1 MSGCQFQS
9 NTAGLSGGGLSIDHA
24 HSIDISDTTFLAN
37 TTVGSYGSAAAF
49 AHSIEVTPFLVR
61 VEACGNTPSWS
72 QIVGDWS
79 DAGDTCIMTICDP
92 IPDGRI
98 SVHDLLT
105 VLEWYGESCEDCT
118 DLQFVDLNGDLVV
131 DLLDIEA
138 LIADWGDTCAL

>member
-1 MSGCQFQS
+1 M
-9 NTAGLSGGGLSIDHA
+9 
-24 HSIDISDTTFLAN
+24 
-37 TTVGSYGSAAAF
+37 
-49 AHSIEVTPFLVR
+49 
-61 VEACGNTPSWS
+61 PSWS
-72 QIVGDWS
+72 QFSGDWS

-98 SVHDLLT
+98 GVHDLLT

-131 DLLDIEA
+131 DLMDIEA